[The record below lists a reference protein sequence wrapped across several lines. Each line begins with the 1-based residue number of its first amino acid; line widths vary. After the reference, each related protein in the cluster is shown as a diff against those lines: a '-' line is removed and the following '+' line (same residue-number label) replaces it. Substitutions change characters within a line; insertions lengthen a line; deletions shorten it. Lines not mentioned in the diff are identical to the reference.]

1 MKDKLTVKDICKKY
15 KTRDGYIDVLE
26 NLNFTLS
33 KGESLSIVG
42 ESGAGKS
49 TLLNILALL
58 LKPDSG
64 EIIFEG
70 TNILEL
76 KDKSKFRLE
85 NIGYISQELLLID
98 EKTVYDNLK
107 LPLIYKKNR
116 PSKKEMDMLIEKSL
130 DSIGMSGFKNKICEN
145 LSGGEKQRIILC
157 RSLINNPKIVLA
169 DEPTGALDFLNKE
182 MIMDFLLD
190 YTKDDKYLIVTT
202 HDDYLKE
209 RCIRNLNIEKIHD

>member
-76 KDKSKFRLE
+76 RDKSKFRLLVA
-85 NIGYISQELLLID
+85 Y
-98 EKTVYDNLK
+98 
-107 LPLIYKKNR
+107 
-116 PSKKEMDMLIEKSL
+116 
-130 DSIGMSGFKNKICEN
+130 
-145 LSGGEKQRIILC
+145 RIRMI
-157 RSLINNPKIVLA
+157 RSP
-169 DEPTGALDFLNKE
+169 
-182 MIMDFLLD
+182 
-190 YTKDDKYLIVTT
+190 
-202 HDDYLKE
+202 
-209 RCIRNLNIEKIHD
+209 

>member
-70 TNILEL
+70 TNILQL
-76 KDKSKFRLE
+76 RDKSKLAAWTSGNRESILE
-85 NIGYISQELLLID
+85 GLYLEYRKN
-98 EKTVYDNLK
+98 
-107 LPLIYKKNR
+107 YKKTSFHQGIPVDFWDVPR
-116 PSKKEMDMLIEKSL
+116 
-130 DSIGMSGFKNKICEN
+130 
-145 LSGGEKQRIILC
+145 
-157 RSLINNPKIVLA
+157 LA
-169 DEPTGALDFLNKE
+169 FIFSF
-182 MIMDFLLD
+182 MQ
-190 YTKDDKYLIVTT
+190 
-202 HDDYLKE
+202 
-209 RCIRNLNIEKIHD
+209 

>member
-70 TNILEL
+70 TNILQL
-76 KDKSKFRLE
+76 RDKSKFRLE

-107 LPLIYKKNR
+107 LPLIYKKNG

-130 DSIGMSGFKNKICEN
+130 DFIGMSGFKNKIFEN